1 MGAFSLIVVINLLNR
16 YNMALKESLTGRN
29 DFLHQ
34 LGILCRSCY
43 SRKFSQNQYDL
54 IGPKYPGNSNV
65 RQVKFRQSKNES
77 ETEKRYRE
85 FREQTEKWHIDYW
98 EAHNTDF
105 LNAKKVFIAE
115 TVLTK
120 QQNSD
125 GDKSDTTNELSAE
138 EMSVFYKEYL
148 LKTQS
153 KHLAYNKEWYK
164 KNFYIVY
171 LAVMFNFSK
180 LRNKFC

>member
-1 MGAFSLIVVINLLNR
+1 MGNSR
-16 YNMALKESLTGRN
+16 YNMALKEYLTGQN
-29 DFLHQ
+29 DFLCQ

-43 SRKFSQNQYDL
+43 SRKFTQNQYDL

-77 ETEKRYRE
+77 ETEKKYRE

-98 EAHNTDF
+98 E
-105 LNAKKVFIAE
+105 
-115 TVLTK
+115 

-148 LKTQS
+148 LKTRS